1 MYWNPTGALS
11 WALSLSLAIA
21 LSACEAKDPTTTP
34 MAGVEADPSA
44 GAEGGSRPSPVL
56 MTSCEPLS
64 DDYPGASWPECIS
77 DEGRYELAGESTPSS
92 AARTAAYEQIAELL
106 WRQQRPSPEDFIR
119 AELIYAEAEGLQSR
133 VARRYDSHLDK
144 PEGADCSLED
154 AGERWPAYCV
164 GPAQIDPLIGEAFLQ
179 GVMGQAPAQNA
190 KRVQAGLLWFSYVSA
205 YKEANSCAAKAK
217 DCDSHWAYT
226 NGGTQRDEEP
236 LGFGGWAQRANPSSY
251 EQLFDAHLAVRC
263 WRDLDAGELAEDME
277 LMSQALAQLDRALD
291 FALTQGLLVE
301 LMTLSE
307 ADGEQAE
314 ALRAGLAVLG
324 PVLGRSLEARG
335 LLNEGRE
342 AWESR
347 WSSLTDDDIAALMTL
362 LSDSACSP

>member
-1 MYWNPTGALS
+1 MMDSLRILTL
-11 WALSLSLAIA
+11 ALSLAGA
-21 LSACEAKDPTTTP
+21 LSACEAKDPSSSP
-34 MAGVEADPSA
+34 EGGGAAGRPAGGEGGVEPA
-44 GAEGGSRPSPVL
+44 PVL
-56 MTSCEPLS
+56 MERCEPLS
-64 DDYPGASWPECIS
+64 EDYPSDAWGACIS
-77 DEGRYELAGESTPSS
+77 DNGRYELAGESTPSS

-106 WRQQRPSPEDFIR
+106 WRQQRPSPEDFIQ

-263 WRDLDAGELAEDME
+263 WRDLDGGELAEDME

-301 LMTLSE
+301 LMALSE
-307 ADGEQAE
+307 AQGERAE
-314 ALRAGLAVLG
+314 ALRAGLAALG

-335 LLNEGRE
+335 LLNEGRA
-342 AWESR
+342 AWEGR
-347 WSSLTDDDIAALMTL
+347 WASLADEDIAALITL
-362 LSDSACSP
+362 LSDSACAP